1 MCTSLC
7 TSGTVSVDRVKY
19 LYFRKQSKWPPVWRT
34 MYYLVVGESWA
45 CGKHNYGHVL
55 CRPENTKIM
64 MNWLF
69 WILHCKVWVQRYIME
84 FKDSTSSDKLPKTDN
99 WNWGWFKLLDAPRQQ
114 QRSVSTALSMTRCE
128 QWCQCLFVHKT
139 TTLSLAAPRG
149 VNKWRTRT

>member
-45 CGKHNYGHVL
+45 CGKHSDGHVL

-69 WILHCKVWVQRYIME
+69 WILHCKVWVQSYIISWNLKIPHHQTNCPKLTTE
-84 FKDSTSSDKLPKTDN
+84 TEADLSSSM
-99 WNWGWFKLLDAPRQQ
+99 LLGNSSA
-114 QRSVSTALSMTRCE
+114 VWALSMTRCE